1 MAQKSST
8 SNTLMV
14 MVCLAIVASFAWAFW
29 VAIGLKADARETAVQ
44 ETYSGVWTWCQG
56 RFPYREDLQE
66 ACRWG
71 AYEMIPGQ
79 DTPAKEKDTQ
89 DA

>member
-1 MAQKSST
+1 MKVAVATVVILLIYLTAGLVIANMANGRESHEPAKSY
-8 SNTLMV
+8 
-14 MVCLAIVASFAWAFW
+14 
-29 VAIGLKADARETAVQ
+29 TAVWDWC
-44 ETYSGVWTWCQG
+44 GV

-71 AYEMIPGQ
+71 AYEMLP
-79 DTPAKEKDTQ
+79 DEDAPAEKGTT